1 MGNPWDIPY
10 AKQLKVGDPNPVV
23 IFQAV
28 GKALSSWEGLVA
40 DLTSIFAVL
49 TATDEPWSLN
59 PAVRALGSVQGAA
72 MKSEMVQQAAE
83 ALFHNFE
90 RQLSVDCDLIREEM
104 KGLLRE
110 YNGWSGRRNDI
121 AHGYVTETK
130 MPDYANDD
138 QPIISTFLLM
148 PSHRTS
154 RKWPMDWE
162 PAYKYLASEIDAFG
176 VAFDGLAARCETFAK
191 KFEEWILEI
200 IRTNPL

>member
-1 MGNPWDIPY
+1 MGNSWDIPY
-10 AKQLKVGDPNPVV
+10 ARKFKVGDPNPEL

-28 GKALSSWEGLVA
+28 GKALSNWEGLVA

-49 TATDEPWSLN
+49 TAIDEPWSFN
-59 PAVRALGSVQGAA
+59 PAVRAFGSVQGAA
-72 MKSEMVQQAAE
+72 AKSEMVQQAAE

-90 RQLSVDCDLIREEM
+90 TQLNVDCDVIRQEM

-110 YNGWSGRRNDI
+110 YNGWSNRRNDI

-130 MPDYANDD
+130 MPDYTNDV

-148 PSHRTS
+148 PSHTTS

-162 PAYKYLASEIDAFG
+162 PSYKYLASEIDAFG
-176 VAFDGLAARCETFAK
+176 VAFDELAARVEIFAK
-191 KFEEWILEI
+191 KLEGWILEM
-200 IRTNPL
+200 IRMNPL